1 MPTMPRN
8 PSRSR
13 ITTVR
18 LRPDEHARFLAAA
31 AETGQSVSEI
41 IRRTALGRV
50 LPPPRPPQVDS
61 EMVTQLRRIGVNLN
75 QAVAHFNRW
84 NTIDKS
90 EKAAQWKLW
99 RTNIEEL
106 GRRLDDLSRRLG

>member
-1 MPTMPRN
+1 
-8 PSRSR
+8 
-13 ITTVR
+13 
-18 LRPDEHARFLAAA
+18 
-31 AETGQSVSEI
+31 
-41 IRRTALGRV
+41 
-50 LPPPRPPQVDS
+50 
-61 EMVTQLRRIGVNLN
+61 MVTQLRRIGVNLN